1 MLWLWEVSTNVEEVH
16 ALLCACDAYTAT
28 DKAPVPVR
36 QIETTRRNV
45 LEGSVRVLRYE
56 GEVVAMF
63 TLTWFPPFS
72 QETTIFPSVHKPAYI
87 SRLAIKPA
95 WQQKGTILGAQCLRK
110 AVELAICAGADAIRS
125 EANPDL
131 TRVRAL
137 LDLFGFK
144 EYGQMQSEDGRRRV
158 YLQKELTT
166 I

>member
-16 ALLCACDAYTAT
+16 TLLCACDAYTAT
-28 DKAPVPVR
+28 AKAPAPVR
-36 QIETTRRNV
+36 KIETTRRNV
-45 LEGSVRVLRYE
+45 QAGAVHVLRYA

-72 QETTIFPSVHKPAYI
+72 QETTIFPFAHKPAYL
-87 SRLAIKPA
+87 SRLAVEPA

-110 AVELAICAGADAIRS
+110 AIELAICTGADAIRA

-131 TRVRAL
+131 LRVRAL

-144 EYGQMQSEDGRRRV
+144 EYGQIQSEDGRRRV
-158 YLQKELTT
+158 YLQKELTML
-166 I
+166 